1 MKYHLLKEEQN
12 FLIGHCYLLLHLI
25 KMMIPILKAFV
36 WRTTRDTHACVWEKK
51 RHDWKW
57 PVCLLLSLLAWF
69 WPFRPGY
76 SLSCLCLAF
85 LILCITWLF
94 LSWNVQSVK
103 EKLSPPGYC
112 QHRVY
117 NKPETKYYVMTRS
130 RTKIMIRGCFKV
142 CLLIMSTKA
151 ALSVN
156 RETHWLLIWHPHRWS
171 EIVIGKSSKNAMF
184 NDFQLAGHS
193 P

>member
-51 RHDWKW
+51 RHHWKW
-57 PVCLLLSLLAWF
+57 PVCLLLCLLAWF

-85 LILCITWLF
+85 LILCTTWLF
-94 LSWNVQSVK
+94 LSWNLQSVNK
-103 EKLSPPGYC
+103 KLSPPGYMISPK
-112 QHRVY
+112 QNIMLGQGHVR
-117 NKPETKYYVMTRS
+117 RS
-130 RTKIMIRGCFKV
+130 
-142 CLLIMSTKA
+142 
-151 ALSVN
+151 
-156 RETHWLLIWHPHRWS
+156 WS
-171 EIVIGKSSKNAMF
+171 WGVLKSAYW
-184 NDFQLAGHS
+184 
-193 P
+193 